1 MSIAV
6 PHRRGAGRGTAEA
19 ERFRR
24 AGRDG
29 RAGDGNGRVGD
40 GGGRGRG
47 ALLDISLDDKYLLE
61 EGRILLTGLQG
72 LVRLPLDQHRADRR
86 RGLHTGT
93 MISGYQGSP
102 LGGLDK
108 ELARNRALVEEHHVR
123 HVPGLNE
130 ELGATSAWGSQLA
143 AQLPGAKYDGVLAM
157 WYGKAPG
164 LDRAADS
171 LRHGNFVGV
180 SRTGGGL
187 AIVGDDPGCK
197 SSTIPSA
204 SESLL
209 ASLQMPVFFPGNVQE
224 VLDLGLHALA
234 CSRASGL
241 WSGFKI
247 VTSVADAVATAAVAP
262 DRVMPVMPSVEW
274 NGKPYEHVPNANLLA
289 PASVDM
295 ERTLLGP
302 RTELALAYAREN
314 GLNRIEGAERA
325 WLGIVVPGKTYY
337 DLMHALRELGLD
349 RGALERAGIRILKL
363 GMISPLEPEIA
374 REFAHGLDEVL
385 VAEEKGPFV
394 ETLLKDTLYGSAD
407 APRILGKQDERG
419 EPLLPRE
426 LDLDADLIGRAVAA
440 RLSERGIRIDSVEAR
455 LRKLAEIHGR
465 PAELQMAQRTP
476 FFCSGC
482 PHNSSVK
489 APEGT
494 LVGGGIGCHTMVL
507 LNPEGKGE
515 ITGITQMGGEGAQW
529 IGMAPFTD
537 DSHLVQNLG
546 DGTFHHSGSLAV
558 RAAVAAGVNITYKLL
573 YNDHV
578 AMTGGQ
584 AIEGQLSVPDL
595 TRWLELEGVRRII
608 VTAEDTSRYR
618 GVELAGI
625 AELRDRKEL
634 LTSQQELASVEGVTV
649 LIHDQEC
656 AAELRRKRKRGK
668 APEPAERVWIN
679 ERVCEGCGDCGEKSN
694 CLSVVPVETEFGRKT
709 QIHQAS
715 CNKDLSCL
723 EGDCPS
729 FLTVVPG
736 EKARHRTPDL
746 EVQLP
751 EPERLVGDEDFGVRM
766 MGIGGT
772 GVVTVNQVLGM
783 AALLDGLHV
792 SGLDQTGL
800 SQKGGPVISD
810 LRITR
815 EPLPAA
821 SRTPAGSVDLYLGF
835 DLLGAASAKNLVTA
849 DGERTV
855 AVVSTSAV
863 PTGRMVVDINER
875 FPELAAQ
882 LDKIDAAT
890 RSEQNLYLDAQQL
903 SERLFGDHMMTN
915 TLALGAAYQRG
926 LLPVSGEA
934 LERAI
939 ELNGAAVEKNL
950 AALRWG
956 RAVVA
961 APTAVEAATR
971 PPEAVEAVRELTDVE
986 REIVALAVNG
996 HRGELRRLAELRVP
1010 ELVAYQDAD
1019 WARRWAELVRRVHVA
1034 EQERTPGHSELAEA
1048 VARQLF
1054 KLMAYK
1060 DEYEV
1065 ARLHLDAVER
1075 AKLGAEFGDD
1085 ARVYFMLHPPLL
1097 RALGLKRKLK
1107 LGSWFVPAFR
1117 LLYRMRRLRGTRL
1130 DPFGAAEVRRVER
1143 ELIGEYEDMVAEALT
1158 LLTPDTHDTAVE
1170 LLELP
1175 DLIRGYEEIKL
1186 RNVVMFRKRAEA
1198 ILKRMRAGKPAPELL
1213 KLG

>member
-6 PHRRGAGRGTAEA
+6 PHRRGAGRGSAEA
-19 ERFRR
+19 ERFRP
-24 AGRDG
+24 AG
-29 RAGDGNGRVGD
+29 RAGDGNGRTGDD
-40 GGGRGRG
+40 GGRTRGP
-47 ALLDISLDDKYLLE
+47 LLEISLDDKYVLE

-143 AQLPGAKYDGVLAM
+143 TQLPGAKYDGVLAM

-187 AIVGDDPGCK
+187 AMVGDDPGCK

-209 ASLQMPVFFPGNVQE
+209 ASLKMPVFFPGNVQE

-262 DRVMPVMPSVEW
+262 DRVMPVMPTVEW
-274 NGKPYEHVPNANLLA
+274 NGKLYEHVPNGNLLA
-289 PASVDM
+289 PASLDM

-349 RGALERAGIRILKL
+349 GGALEGAGIRILKL

-374 REFAHGLDEVL
+374 REFAHGLTEVL

-394 ETLLKDTLYGSAD
+394 ETLLKDALYGTAD
-407 APRILGKQDERG
+407 APRILGKHDERG

-440 RLSERGIRIDSVEAR
+440 RLAARNIRIDSVEAR

-465 PAELQMAQRTP
+465 PAELPMAQRTP

-494 LVGGGIGCHTMVL
+494 LVGAGIGCHTMVL
-507 LNPEGKGE
+507 LDPEGKGE

-573 YNDHV
+573 YNEHV

-608 VTAEDTSRYR
+608 VTTEDTGRYR
-618 GVELAGI
+618 GVELASI

-634 LTSQQELASVEGVTV
+634 LPAQLELADVEGVTV

-668 APEPAERVWIN
+668 AAEPKERIWIN

-694 CLSVVPVETEFGRKT
+694 CLSVLPVETEFGRKT

-715 CNKDLSCL
+715 CNKDLTCL

-736 EKARHRTPDL
+736 DKAKHRTPHLDI
-746 EVQLP
+746 QLP

-772 GVVTVNQVLGM
+772 GVVTVNQMLGM

-821 SRTPAGSVDLYLGF
+821 SKMPAGSVDLYLGF
-835 DLLGAASAKNLVTA
+835 DLLGAGSAKNLVSA
-849 DGERTV
+849 DSERTV

-863 PTGRMVVDINER
+863 PTGRMVVDVNER

-890 RSEQNLYLDAQQL
+890 RNEHNLYLDAQQL

-939 ELNGAAVEKNL
+939 ELNGAAVEQNL

-961 APTAVEAATR
+961 APDAVEDATR
-971 PPEAVEAVRELTDVE
+971 PPEAVEAVRELSDVE

-996 HRGELRRLAELRVP
+996 DRGELRRLAELRVP

-1019 WARRWAELVRRVHVA
+1019 WARRWAELVRRVQVA

-1085 ARVYFMLHPPLL
+1085 ARIYFMLHPPLL

-1117 LLYRMRRLRGTRL
+1117 SLYRMRRLRGTRL
-1130 DPFGAAEVRRVER
+1130 DPFGRAEVRRVER

-1158 LLTPDTHDTAVE
+1158 LLAPDAHDTAVE

-1198 ILKRMRAGKPAPELL
+1198 ILKRMRAGKPAPQIVTS
-1213 KLG
+1213 G

>member
-6 PHRRGAGRGTAEA
+6 RRGAAPRRRPQQG
-19 ERFRR
+19 ERWRR
-24 AGRDG
+24 AGD
-29 RAGDGNGRVGD
+29 D
-40 GGGRGRG
+40 GGRRRGP
-47 ALLDISLDDKYLLE
+47 LLDISLDDKYVLE

-108 ELARNRALVEEHHVR
+108 ELARNRELAEQHHVR

-143 AQLPGAKYDGVLAM
+143 GQLPGSSYDGV
-157 WYGKAPG
+157 P
-164 LDRAADS
+164 
-171 LRHGNFVGV
+171 
-180 SRTGGGL
+180 RTGGAL
-187 AIVGDDPGCK
+187 AVVGDDPGCK

-262 DRVMPVMPSVEW
+262 DRVMPVMPTVEW
-274 NGKPYEHVPNANLLA
+274 NGKPYEHVPDGNLLA
-289 PASVDM
+289 PASLDM

-314 GLNRIEGAERA
+314 GLNRIEGGERA

-349 RGALERAGIRILKL
+349 GGALERAGIRILKL
-363 GMISPLEPEIA
+363 GMISPLEPQIA
-374 REFAHGLDEVL
+374 RDFARGLDEVL
-385 VAEEKGPFV
+385 VAEEKGPFM
-394 ETLLKDTLYGSAD
+394 ETLLKETLYGSAD

-440 RLSERGIRIDSVEAR
+440 RLSARGIRIDSVEAR
-455 LRKLAEIHGR
+455 LRKLAEIDGR
-465 PAELQMAQRTP
+465 PAELPMAQRTP

-537 DSHLVQNLG
+537 DTHLVQHLG

-573 YNDHV
+573 YNEHV

-584 AIEGQLSVPDL
+584 DIEGQLSVPDL

-608 VTAEDTSRYR
+608 VTAEDTSRYK
-618 GVELAGI
+618 GVELASI
-625 AELRDRKEL
+625 AAVRDRSEL
-634 LTSQQELASVEGVTV
+634 LAAQQELAGVEGVTV

-668 APEPAERVWIN
+668 AAEPAERVWIN
-679 ERVCEGCGDCGEKSN
+679 ERVCEGCGDCGHKSN
-694 CLSVVPVETEFGRKT
+694 CLSVIPVETEFGRKT

-715 CNKDLSCL
+715 CNKDFSCL

-736 EKARHRTPDL
+736 KRAEHETPPLD
-746 EVQLP
+746 VKLP
-751 EPERLVGDEDFGVRM
+751 EPERLVGAEDFGVRM

-772 GVVTVNQVLGM
+772 GVLTVNQVLGM
-783 AALLDGLHV
+783 AALIDGLHV

-815 EPLPAA
+815 EPVAAA
-821 SRTPAGSVDLYLGF
+821 SKAPAGSIDLYLGF
-835 DLLGAASAKNLVTA
+835 DLLGAASPKNLVTA
-849 DGERTV
+849 DPERTV

-863 PTGRMVVDINER
+863 PTGRMVVDIDER
-875 FPELAAQ
+875 FPELAGQ

-890 RSEQNLYLDAQQL
+890 RSEHNLYLDAQRL

-915 TLALGAAYQRG
+915 TLALGSAFQRG

-961 APTAVEAATR
+961 APDAVEAATR

-996 HRGELRRLAELRVP
+996 DLGELRRIAEVRVP
-1010 ELVAYQDAD
+1010 ELVAYQDDD

-1117 LLYRMRRLRGTRL
+1117 SLYRMRRLRGSRL
-1130 DPFGAAEVRRVER
+1130 DPFGRAEVRRVER
-1143 ELIGEYEDMVAEALT
+1143 ELIDEYEGMVAEALT
-1158 LLTPDTHDTAVE
+1158 LLTPETHDTAVE

-1175 DLIRGYEEIKL
+1175 DVIRGYEEIKL
-1186 RNVVMFRKRAEA
+1186 RNVVMFRKRADA
-1198 ILKRMRAGKPAPELL
+1198 TLKRLRAGKPAPELL

>member
-1 MSIAV
+1 MTPTAL
-6 PHRRGAGRGTAEA
+6 RRRPGGPASRPGRHQSRAAGN
-19 ERFRR
+19 
-24 AGRDG
+24 G
-29 RAGDGNGRVGD
+29 RAG
-40 GGGRGRG
+40 G
-47 ALLDISLDDKYLLE
+47 ARREVSLQDKYVLD
-61 EGRILLTGLQG
+61 EGRILLTGVQG
-72 LVRLPLDQHRADRR
+72 LVRLVLDQHRADRR
-86 RGLHTGT
+86 AGLTTGT

-102 LGGLDK
+102 LGGFDQ
-108 ELARNRALVEEHHVR
+108 ELTRNRELLDEHHVR

-143 AQLPGAKYDGVLAM
+143 GNLPGSKYDGVLGM

-187 AIVGDDPGCK
+187 AVVGDDPSCK

-209 ASLQMPVFFPGNVQE
+209 AALHMPVFYPGSVQE
-224 VLDLGLHALA
+224 VVDLGLHAYA

-241 WSGFKI
+241 WAGFKI
-247 VTSVADAVATAAVAP
+247 VTSVADAVGTAEVAP
-262 DRVMPVMPSVEW
+262 GRVVPVLPDL
-274 NGKPYEHVPNANLLA
+274 GYEHQPSGHLLA
-289 PASVDM
+289 PQSLEM
-295 ERTLLGP
+295 ERSMLGV

-314 GLNRIEGAERA
+314 GVNRIEGARDA
-325 WLGIVVPGKTYY
+325 WLGIVAPGKSYH
-337 DLMHALRELGLD
+337 DLVHALRSLGL
-349 RGALERAGIRILKL
+349 GPAELERAGIRILKL
-363 GMISPLEPEIA
+363 GMIWPLEGEIVH
-374 REFAHGLDEVL
+374 EFARGLEEV
-385 VAEEKGPFV
+385 VVVEEKGPFV
-394 ETLLKDTLYGSAD
+394 ETALKETLYGAAH
-407 APRILGKQDERG
+407 APRIVGKRDEHG
-419 EPLLPRE
+419 ERLLPAE
-426 LDLDADLIGRAVAA
+426 VDLDADVIARAVAA
-440 RLSERGIRIDSVEAR
+440 RLGRRVQLDSVEAHIRR
-455 LRKLAEIHGR
+455 LDSIAGR
-465 PAELQMAQRTP
+465 RAELPMAQRTP

-482 PHNSSVK
+482 PHNSSIK

-529 IGMAPFTD
+529 IGMAPFTQ

-573 YNDHV
+573 YNEHV

-608 VTAEDTSRYR
+608 VTAEDTSRYK
-618 GVELAGI
+618 GVSLSPI
-625 AELRDRKEL
+625 AELRERGEL
-634 LTSQQELASVEGVTV
+634 LSSQLELAEVEGVTV

-656 AAELRRKRKRGK
+656 AAELRRSRKRGNK
-668 APEPAERVWIN
+668 PEPAERIWIN
-679 ERVCEGCGDCGEKSN
+679 ERVCEGCGDCGEKSS
-694 CLSVVPVETEFGRKT
+694 CLSVLPVETEFGRKT

-715 CNKDLSCL
+715 CNKDYSCL

-736 EKARHRTPDL
+736 EKAKHEIPTL
-746 EVQLP
+746 NVELP
-751 EPERLVGDEDFGVRM
+751 EPELLVSDEDWAVRM

-772 GVVTVNQVLGM
+772 GVVTVNQMLGM
-783 AALLDGLHV
+783 AALIDGLHV

-800 SQKGGPVISD
+800 SQKGGPVVSD
-810 LRITR
+810 LRISR
-815 EPLPAA
+815 EPLAA
-821 SRTPAGSVDLYLGF
+821 SPKATAGSIDLYLGF
-835 DLLGAASAKNLVTA
+835 DLLGAGSDKNLVTA
-849 DGERTV
+849 SPDRTV

-890 RSEQNLYLDAQQL
+890 RREHNLYLDAQRL
-903 SERLFGDHMMTN
+903 SERLFDDHMMTN

-926 LLPVSGEA
+926 MLPVSREA
-934 LERAI
+934 LEQAI
-939 ELNGAAVEKNL
+939 RLNGAAVEKNL
-950 AALRWG
+950 SAFAWG

-961 APTAVEAATR
+961 VPDTVEEATR
-971 PPEAVEAVRELTDVE
+971 PPETVVPVRELSDTE
-986 REIVALAVNG
+986 RELVTLAING
-996 HRGELRRLAELRVP
+996 DGGELRRLVELRIP
-1010 ELVAYQDAD
+1010 ELVAYQDAAY
-1019 WARRWAELVRRVHVA
+1019 ARRFAEVVRRVHVA

-1065 ARLHLDAVER
+1065 ARLHLDAVEQ
-1075 AKLGAEFGDD
+1075 AKLQAEFGED
-1085 ARVYFMLHPPLL
+1085 AKIWFNLHPPML
-1097 RALGLKRKLK
+1097 RSLGLERKLK
-1107 LGSWFVPAFR
+1107 LGKWFLPSFR
-1117 LLYRMRRLRGTRL
+1117 ALYRARRVRGTKL
-1130 DPFGAAEVRRVER
+1130 DPFGHAEVRRVER
-1143 ELIGEYEDMVAEALT
+1143 ALIGEYEEIVGEALAK
-1158 LLTPDTHDTAVE
+1158 LTPETHATVLD
-1170 LLELP
+1170 LFELP
-1175 DLIRGYEEIKL
+1175 DVIRGYEEIKL
-1186 RNVVMFRKRAEA
+1186 RNVMLYRKRAEG
-1198 ILKRMRAGKPAPELL
+1198 IRKRLAAGKPAPQVLELT
-1213 KLG
+1213 

>member
-1 MSIAV
+1 MTPTAL
-6 PHRRGAGRGTAEA
+6 RRRPGGPSSRPGRRESRAAGN
-19 ERFRR
+19 
-24 AGRDG
+24 G
-29 RAGDGNGRVGD
+29 RAGGTRREV
-40 GGGRGRG
+40 
-47 ALLDISLDDKYLLE
+47 SLQDKYVLD
-61 EGRILLTGLQG
+61 EGRILLTGVQG
-72 LVRLPLDQHRADRR
+72 LVRVVLDQHRADRR
-86 RGLHTGT
+86 AGLTTGT

-102 LGGLDK
+102 LGGFDQ
-108 ELARNRALVEEHHVR
+108 ELARNRELLDEHHVR

-143 AQLPGAKYDGVLAM
+143 GNLPGSKYDGVLGM

-187 AIVGDDPGCK
+187 AVVGDDPSCK

-209 ASLQMPVFFPGNVQE
+209 AALHMPVFFPGSVQE
-224 VLDLGLHALA
+224 VVDLGLHAYA

-241 WSGFKI
+241 WAGFKI
-247 VTSVADAVATAAVAP
+247 VTSVADAVGTAEVAP
-262 DRVMPVMPSVEW
+262 GRVLPVLPDL
-274 NGKPYEHVPNANLLA
+274 GYEHQPSGHLLA
-289 PASVDM
+289 PQSLEM
-295 ERTLLGP
+295 ERSMLGV

-314 GLNRIEGAERA
+314 GVNRIEGARDA
-325 WLGIVVPGKTYY
+325 WLGIVAPGKSYH
-337 DLMHALRELGLD
+337 DLVNALRSFGLGPPE
-349 RGALERAGIRILKL
+349 LERAGIRILKL
-363 GMISPLEPEIA
+363 GMIWPLEGEIVH
-374 REFAHGLDEVL
+374 EFARGLEEIV
-385 VAEEKGPFV
+385 VVEEKGPFV
-394 ETLLKDTLYGSAD
+394 ETALKETLYGAAH
-407 APRILGKQDERG
+407 APRIVGKRDEHG
-419 EPLLPRE
+419 ERLLAAE
-426 LDLDADLIGRAVAA
+426 VDLDADVIARAVAA
-440 RLSERGIRIDSVEAR
+440 RLGRRVQLDSVEAHIRR
-455 LRKLAEIHGR
+455 LDSIAGR
-465 PAELQMAQRTP
+465 RAELPMAQRTP

-482 PHNSSVK
+482 PHNSSIK

-529 IGMAPFTD
+529 IGMAPFTQ

-573 YNDHV
+573 YNEHV

-608 VTAEDTSRYR
+608 VTAEDTSRYK
-618 GVELAGI
+618 GVSLSPI
-625 AELRDRKEL
+625 AELRERGEL
-634 LTSQQELASVEGVTV
+634 LSSQLELAEVEGVTV

-656 AAELRRKRKRGK
+656 AAELRRSRKRGNK
-668 APEPAERVWIN
+668 PEPAERIWIN
-679 ERVCEGCGDCGEKSN
+679 ERVCEGCGDCGEKSS
-694 CLSVVPVETEFGRKT
+694 CLSVLPVETEFGRKT

-715 CNKDLSCL
+715 CNKDYSCL

-736 EKARHRTPDL
+736 EKAKHEIPAL
-746 EVQLP
+746 SVELP
-751 EPERLVGDEDFGVRM
+751 EPELLVSDEDWAVRM

-772 GVVTVNQVLGM
+772 GVVTVNQMLGM
-783 AALLDGLHV
+783 AALIDGLHV

-800 SQKGGPVISD
+800 SQKGGPVVSD
-810 LRITR
+810 LRISR
-815 EPLPAA
+815 EPLAA
-821 SRTPAGSVDLYLGF
+821 SPKATAGSIDLYLGF
-835 DLLGAASAKNLVTA
+835 DLLGAGSDKNLVTA
-849 DGERTV
+849 SPDRTV

-863 PTGRMVVDINER
+863 PTGRMVIDINER

-890 RSEQNLYLDAQQL
+890 RREHNLYLDAQRL
-903 SERLFGDHMMTN
+903 SERLFDDHMMTN

-926 LLPVSGEA
+926 MLPVSREA
-934 LERAI
+934 LEQAI
-939 ELNGAAVEKNL
+939 RLNGAAVEKNL
-950 AALRWG
+950 SAFAWG

-961 APTAVEAATR
+961 VPDTVEEATR
-971 PPEAVEAVRELTDVE
+971 PPETVVPVRELSETE
-986 REIVALAVNG
+986 RELVTLAING
-996 HRGELRRLAELRVP
+996 DGGELRRLVELRIP
-1010 ELVAYQDAD
+1010 ELVAYQDAAY
-1019 WARRWAELVRRVHVA
+1019 ARRFAEVVRRVHVA

-1065 ARLHLDAVER
+1065 ARLHLDAVEQ
-1075 AKLGAEFGDD
+1075 AKLQAEFGED
-1085 ARVYFMLHPPLL
+1085 AKIWFNLHPPML
-1097 RALGLKRKLK
+1097 RSLGLERKLK
-1107 LGSWFVPAFR
+1107 LGKWFLPSFR
-1117 LLYRMRRLRGTRL
+1117 ALYRARRLRGTKL
-1130 DPFGAAEVRRVER
+1130 DPFGHAEVRRVER
-1143 ELIGEYEDMVAEALT
+1143 ALIGEYEEIVGEALAK
-1158 LLTPDTHDTAVE
+1158 LTPETHATVLD
-1170 LLELP
+1170 LFELP
-1175 DLIRGYEEIKL
+1175 DVIRGYEEIKL
-1186 RNVVMFRKRAEA
+1186 RNVMLYRKRAEG
-1198 ILKRMRAGKPAPELL
+1198 ISKRLAAGKPAPQVLELT
-1213 KLG
+1213 

>member
-1 MSIAV
+1 MESRVTSTPVRQRARGARNGA
-6 PHRRGAGRGTAEA
+6 RRDGRRATGAGRLETA
-19 ERFRR
+19 RR
-24 AGRDG
+24 D
-29 RAGDGNGRVGD
+29 V
-40 GGGRGRG
+40 
-47 ALLDISLDDKYLLE
+47 SLDDKYVLE
-61 EGRILLTGLQG
+61 DGRILLTGVQG

-86 RGLHTGT
+86 RGLNTAT

-102 LGGLDK
+102 LGGLDR
-108 ELARNRALVEEHHVR
+108 ELARNEKLAREHHVH

-143 AQLPGAKYDGVLAM
+143 TDLPGARYDGVLAM

-180 SRTGGGL
+180 SRTGGAL
-187 AIVGDDPGCK
+187 AVVGDDPSCK

-204 SESLL
+204 SEPLL
-209 ASLQMPVFFPGNVQE
+209 ASLHMPVFFPGSVQE

-241 WSGFKI
+241 WVGFKV
-247 VTSVADAVATAAVAP
+247 VTNVADALSTAAVAP
-262 DRVMPVMPSVEW
+262 ERIEPVMPTVMWE
-274 NGKPYEHVPNANLLA
+274 GRPYEHLPNANLLA
-289 PASVDM
+289 PASLEM

-314 GLNRIEGAERA
+314 GVNRIEGARDA
-325 WLGIVVPGKTYY
+325 WLGVAVPGKAYF
-337 DLMHALRELGLD
+337 DLAHALRGLGLD
-349 RGALERAGIRILKL
+349 GPALERAGIRILKL
-363 GMISPLEPEIA
+363 GMVSPLEPEIA
-374 REFAHGLDEVL
+374 REFAAGLDEIL

-394 ETLLKDTLYGSAD
+394 ETLLKEALYGTAN
-407 APRILGKQDERG
+407 APRIVGKRDEQG
-419 EPLLPRE
+419 APLLPAE
-426 LDLDADLIGRAVAA
+426 LDLDADVIARAVAA
-440 RLSERGIRIDSVEAR
+440 RLERRGLAIDSVEAR

-465 PAELQMAQRTP
+465 RPELPMAQRTP

-482 PHNSSVK
+482 PHNSSLK

-515 ITGITQMGGEGAQW
+515 VTGITQMGGEGAQW
-529 IGMAPFTD
+529 IGQAPFTD
-537 DSHLVQNLG
+537 DRHLVQNLG

-573 YNDHV
+573 YNEHV

-608 VTAEDTSRYR
+608 VTAEDTSRYK

-625 AELRDRKEL
+625 AEVRDRKEL
-634 LTSQQELASVEGVTV
+634 LASQLELAEVEGVTV

-656 AAELRRKRKRGK
+656 AAELRRSRKRGK

-679 ERVCEGCGDCGEKSN
+679 ERVCEGCGDCGEKSS
-694 CLSVVPVETEFGRKT
+694 CLSVLPVETEFGRKT

-715 CNKDLSCL
+715 CNKDFSCL

-729 FLTVVPG
+729 FLTVVPA
-736 EKARHRTPDL
+736 EKARHTTPEL
-746 EVQLP
+746 TAELP
-751 EPERLVGDEDFGVRM
+751 EPERRVGADDFGVRM

-783 AALLDGLHV
+783 AALIDGLHV

-800 SQKGGPVISD
+800 SQKGGPVTSD
-810 LRITR
+810 LRITS
-815 EPLPAA
+815 EPLA
-821 SRTPAGSVDLYLGF
+821 SASKTPAGSVDLYLGF
-835 DLLGAASAKNLVTA
+835 DLLGAASEKNLVTA

-863 PTGRMVVDINER
+863 PTGRMVVDVNEA
-875 FPELAAQ
+875 FPELAGQ

-890 RSEQNLYLDAQQL
+890 RSEHNLYLDAQRL

-915 TLALGAAYQRG
+915 TLALGAAFQRG
-926 LLPVSGEA
+926 MLPVSGEA
-934 LERAI
+934 IEQAI
-939 ELNGAAVEKNL
+939 RLNGAAVEKNL
-950 AALRWG
+950 AAFAWG

-961 APTAVEAATR
+961 APDAVEAATR
-971 PPEAVEAVRELTDVE
+971 DPQQVVPVRELSEGE
-986 REIVALAVNG
+986 RELVTLAVDG
-996 HRGELRRLAELRVP
+996 DQGELRRLVETRVA
-1010 ELVAYQDAD
+1010 ELVAYQDAGY
-1019 WARRWAELVRRVHVA
+1019 ARRYAELVRRVHVT
-1034 EQERTPGHSELAEA
+1034 EQERTPGHTELTEA

-1065 ARLHLDAVER
+1065 ARLHLDAVEQ
-1075 AKLGAEFGDD
+1075 AKLQAEFGEG
-1085 ARVYFMLHPPLL
+1085 AKVYFMLHPPLL
-1097 RALGLKRKLK
+1097 RALGLERKLK
-1107 LGSWFVPAFR
+1107 LGAWFVPVFR
-1117 LLYRMRRLRGTRL
+1117 RLYAMRRLRGTRL
-1130 DPFGAAEVRRVER
+1130 DPFGKAEVRRVER
-1143 ELIGEYEDMVAEALT
+1143 ELIAEYEDTVAEVLA
-1158 LLTPDTHDTAVE
+1158 LLTPDTHATALE

-1175 DLIRGYEEIKL
+1175 DLVRGYEEIKL
-1186 RNVVMFRKRAEA
+1186 RNVVLYRKRAEG
-1198 ILKRMRAGKPAPELL
+1198 IMKRLRAGKPAPKVIAL
-1213 KLG
+1213 